1 MKTKN
6 ANNDVLDGIRTVAT
20 LFSQG
25 KLYISKECTNLIQ
38 ELHTYSWDSKKQ
50 QLGIDSPCKV
60 NDHACDALRY
70 LVMEAQRVHS
80 MENVTRRIGL

>member
-25 KLYISKECTNLIQ
+25 KLYISKVYKSNTRITYIVGIQ
-38 ELHTYSWDSKKQ
+38 KTT
-50 QLGIDSPCKV
+50 
-60 NDHACDALRY
+60 ARY
-70 LVMEAQRVHS
+70 R
-80 MENVTRRIGL
+80 